1 MFPRCGCIVAY
12 TAAEHVSVTAQLA
25 ELNLQARED
34 TIMIEAR
41 TIGLH
46 VSRKAMWVARWPAEG
61 KWDFVIVRLAKPVG
75 DRATAP
81 DLAAP

>member
-1 MFPRCGCIVAY
+1 
-12 TAAEHVSVTAQLA
+12 
-25 ELNLQARED
+25 
-34 TIMIEAR
+34 
-41 TIGLH
+41 
-46 VSRKAMWVARWPAEG
+46 MWVARWPAEG

>member
-46 VSRKAMWVARWPAEG
+46 VSPESHVGGP
-61 KWDFVIVRLAKPVG
+61 LAHGRQVG
-75 DRATAP
+75 LRHRATR
-81 DLAAP
+81 